1 MKRVRSH
8 FGRLLFALTLTASM
22 SLAGAQAA
30 PGQNTNSSATAADD
44 DRILRETRQC
54 VRDADRR
61 YKRCLKLSGRTKSRR
76 VRCRNTHR
84 LESSACSG

>member
-1 MKRVRSH
+1 MKKVRSH

-22 SLAGAQAA
+22 SLAGAHAA
-30 PGQNTNSSATAADD
+30 PGQNTNSSATADD

-61 YKRCLKLSGRTKSRR
+61 YKRCLKRSGRNKNRR
-76 VRCRNTHR
+76 ALCRNTHR